1 MTVHEKHSHVHRW
14 TGTSK
19 SSLAVV
25 SLTIIS
31 IGNWNPWINRF
42 AFAHPA
48 LPLPNSRPPKSLF
61 SNDDSQAPPKK
72 SAASSSSRAAAKGKS
87 VPISGTPF
95 RGVSLN
101 SSRSHVANA
110 SNERPPSQL
119 ESIVLNAKSLSQ
131 SLFRSSPLS
140 DPSLRTKYFTA
151 IAAGLAVSLAMVPE
165 AVSFSFV
172 AGVNPLVGLWTT
184 VVLGFFAA
192 AFGGRA
198 GICSSASGACSIV
211 VAGLCASHG
220 SGYLAGCA
228 ALAGLIQIVA
238 GSAGLGKLIRLVPHP
253 VMLGFVNGLTLVMF
267 KAQLTHFKDGRKFL
281 SLLSPQ
287 GKATYACTA
296 LTMVLVKYILPKLQ
310 ENAIPP
316 TLGGV
321 VIAAAAAR
329 FFKWPVKTLA
339 DVAGAETFRGG
350 LSVLPKL
357 GLPSD
362 FWTPLLSAPLH
373 TLKIILPYA
382 ITMAAVG
389 SIESLLTLQLLDGI
403 IDDGKRGSTKRE
415 VVGQGIGNVAAGLTG
430 GIGGCALIGQSL
442 INAQSGG
449 GVSRLSGISMAI
461 FLALGIVSFAPLLG
475 QTPVCALSGVMLLA
489 CQTSFSWGSLRLL
502 GKIPNLD
509 AFIIMLVTIV
519 TVKDDLAKAV
529 LVGTIT
535 SALGFA
541 WKQSTTISAA
551 ITTTMIDLPN
561 GGPRLP
567 NIKSYN
573 INGPLFFGSSQQF
586 SRLFSVKED
595 PNDIVIDFTN
605 SRVFD
610 HSALEAINTIADRY
624 GALGKR
630 VYLRHLSS
638 DCAKLLAKVHEGGLP
653 PFMVVES
660 GEFDPVYGVAE
671 QSKYYQDVPVTN
683 PGRKL

>member
-1 MTVHEKHSHVHRW
+1 MYNMMTMRVKAKHCRVHRW
-14 TGTSK
+14 TGTSN
-19 SSLAVV
+19 SSLVV
-25 SLTIIS
+25 ICLAIIS
-31 IGNWNPWINRF
+31 IGNSNPWTNCFGF
-42 AFAHPA
+42 ARPA

-61 SNDDSQAPPKK
+61 SNDDSQ
-72 SAASSSSRAAAKGKS
+72 SASSSSGRGAVKGKS
-87 VPISGTPF
+87 VSISGTPL
-95 RGVSLN
+95 RGVLLH
-101 SSRSHVANA
+101 SSRSRISGAN
-110 SNERPPSQL
+110 NETPPSQL
-119 ESIVLNAKSLSQ
+119 ESVVLNAKSLSEN
-131 SLFRSSPLS
+131 LFRSNPFSN
-140 DPSLRTKYFTA
+140 PSLRTKYVTA
-151 IAAGLAVSLAMVPE
+151 ITAGLAVSLAMVPE

-220 SGYLAGCA
+220 PGYLAGCA
-228 ALAGLIQIVA
+228 ALAGVLQILA

-253 VMLGFVNGLTLVMF
+253 VMIGFVNGLTLVMF
-267 KAQLTHFKDGRKFL
+267 RAQLTHFKHDGKFL
-281 SLLSPQ
+281 SPFTPQ
-287 GKATYACTA
+287 GQATYACTG
-296 LTMVLVKYILPKLQ
+296 LTMIL
-310 ENAIPP
+310 AIPP

-321 VIAAAAAR
+321 VIAAAVAR
-329 FFKWPVKTLA
+329 FFQWPVKTLA

-350 LSVLPKL
+350 VSVLPKL

-362 FWTPLLSAPLH
+362 FWIPLVTSPLD

-415 VVGQGIGNVAAGLTG
+415 VIGQGIGNLAAGLTG
-430 GIGGCALIGQSL
+430 GIGGCALIGQSI

-461 FLALGIVSFAPLLG
+461 FLALGIVTFAPLLG
-475 QTPVCALSGVMLLA
+475 QTPICALSGVMLLV

-551 ITTTMIDLPN
+551 ITTTILDLPH

-610 HSALEAINTIADRY
+610 HSALEAINTVADRY

-630 VYLRHLSS
+630 
-638 DCAKLLAKVHEGGLP
+638 
-653 PFMVVES
+653 
-660 GEFDPVYGVAE
+660 
-671 QSKYYQDVPVTN
+671 
-683 PGRKL
+683 